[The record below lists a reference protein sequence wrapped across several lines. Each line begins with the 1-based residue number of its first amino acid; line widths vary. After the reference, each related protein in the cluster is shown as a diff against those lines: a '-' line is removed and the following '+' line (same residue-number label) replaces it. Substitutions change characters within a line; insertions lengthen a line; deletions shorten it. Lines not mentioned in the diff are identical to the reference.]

1 MKRDKSVKKHNNN
14 NNRAIRPERLIFC
27 VFIFSMI
34 FYCGTKILLNSYNI
48 TLAAENQDL
57 ENDISSKKEEIS
69 TLQDDIEKLEEKSRL
84 LGLLDGQVAE
94 SQYNIYVIEDE

>member
-1 MKRDKSVKKHNNN
+1 MKQGKSVKKYNNTS
-14 NNRAIRPERLIFC
+14 RVIRPERLIFC
-27 VFIFSMI
+27 VFLLSIV

-48 TLAAENQDL
+48 TLAAENQAL
-57 ENDISSKKEEIS
+57 ETDIAAKRDNIS
-69 TLQDDIEKLEEKSRL
+69 TLQQDIEKLEEKSRL